1 MSNFIGRPPFS
12 NSLWVGI
19 ETMQFHIAQTKIFLR
34 TPSFPIQGVPMN
46 NLAPMKNCPGGVQGN
61 LNWMPGYH
69 RVWSLTHRRAITEE
83 SKVANRDLV
92 DYQACSLLQYINVI
106 ANLFIMGNYFDELRW
121 KIIRANNLLQFIHQ
135 VTIEIRFRKS
145 LVQERFKSN
154 LEFRNQIIVS
164 SIKFWKCLAKFMI
177 PIALFKKFLS

>member
-61 LNWMPGYH
+61 LNWMPGYWK
-69 RVWSLTHRRAITEE
+69 RDCDEYIASMTTLPSVPKAPLQPIKSGCSKSVCQIFRCKYKANRFVVWSRRGPCKNIASEQYGYDFCMTIFM
-83 SKVANRDLV
+83 RI
-92 DYQACSLLQYINVI
+92 QA
-106 ANLFIMGNYFDELRW
+106 
-121 KIIRANNLLQFIHQ
+121 
-135 VTIEIRFRKS
+135 
-145 LVQERFKSN
+145 
-154 LEFRNQIIVS
+154 
-164 SIKFWKCLAKFMI
+164 
-177 PIALFKKFLS
+177 FL

>member
-61 LNWMPGYH
+61 LNWMPGYVKQRSH
-69 RVWSLTHRRAITEE
+69 NNELGHSELY
-83 SKVANRDLV
+83 NL
-92 DYQACSLLQYINVI
+92 ACSPAKTQIYI
-106 ANLFIMGNYFDELRW
+106 
-121 KIIRANNLLQFIHQ
+121 
-135 VTIEIRFRKS
+135 
-145 LVQERFKSN
+145 
-154 LEFRNQIIVS
+154 
-164 SIKFWKCLAKFMI
+164 
-177 PIALFKKFLS
+177 

>member
-61 LNWMPGYH
+61 LNWMPGFACGSGH
-69 RVWSLTHRRAITEE
+69 PDSDLQRNDLGVIQNI
-83 SKVANRDLV
+83 VA
-92 DYQACSLLQYINVI
+92 
-106 ANLFIMGNYFDELRW
+106 
-121 KIIRANNLLQFIHQ
+121 
-135 VTIEIRFRKS
+135 
-145 LVQERFKSN
+145 
-154 LEFRNQIIVS
+154 
-164 SIKFWKCLAKFMI
+164 
-177 PIALFKKFLS
+177 

>member
-61 LNWMPGYH
+61 LNWMPGYNERLYASAGH
-69 RVWSLTHRRAITEE
+69 HLDTISYSNVAI
-83 SKVANRDLV
+83 
-92 DYQACSLLQYINVI
+92 
-106 ANLFIMGNYFDELRW
+106 LF
-121 KIIRANNLLQFIHQ
+121 
-135 VTIEIRFRKS
+135 
-145 LVQERFKSN
+145 
-154 LEFRNQIIVS
+154 
-164 SIKFWKCLAKFMI
+164 
-177 PIALFKKFLS
+177 